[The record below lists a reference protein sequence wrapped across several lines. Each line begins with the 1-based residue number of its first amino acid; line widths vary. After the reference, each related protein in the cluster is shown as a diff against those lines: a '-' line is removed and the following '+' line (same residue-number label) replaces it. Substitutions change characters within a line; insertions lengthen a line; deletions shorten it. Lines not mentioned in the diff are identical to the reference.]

1 MMRFDDPTL
10 LDRMDV
16 DGHDFEALALGFQAE
31 DRFNRRAGTLVE
43 VASSKSFGHAL
54 LSLHFRDGL
63 PSPAARALAEVLRQ
77 FVT

>member
-10 LDRMDV
+10 LDRTDV
-16 DGHDFEALALGFQAE
+16 DGHDFEASAFGFQAE

-63 PSPAARALAEVLRQ
+63 PSPAVRALAEVLRQ